1 MSNVGSR
8 GVGGID
14 KWWILLSLA
23 DGAWQLDAP
32 HVLSLGSEAVL
43 CCEPVLGDMW
53 IGSGNKVILLDTHL
67 LSFQVRE
74 ISVRVWIIPLVVQ
87 CVMRMS
93 LVVLPGIIFTA
104 QQLLQSHCDNSL
116 Y

>member
-1 MSNVGSR
+1 MPNVGSR
-8 GVGGID
+8 GVGAID

-74 ISVRVWIIPLVVQ
+74 ISVRVWSIPTGSPVCHEDVPCCPSRYYFHCPAAAPIPLRQ
-87 CVMRMS
+87 
-93 LVVLPGIIFTA
+93 
-104 QQLLQSHCDNSL
+104 
-116 Y
+116 